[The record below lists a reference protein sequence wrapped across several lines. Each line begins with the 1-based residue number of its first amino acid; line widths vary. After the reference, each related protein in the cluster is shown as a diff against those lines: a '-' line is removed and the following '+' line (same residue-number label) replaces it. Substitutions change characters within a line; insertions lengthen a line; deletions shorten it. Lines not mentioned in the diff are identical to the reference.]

1 MLQQTIFTNSLHTL
15 NMIEGNLRMK
25 IGKKIKNLRLKKGL
39 TQEELGERTDLSKGY
54 ISQLERDLS
63 SPSIETFFN
72 ILEVLGCSPKDFFDE
87 EVLEQKVVYRQEDQ
101 TEFYDEEKGYRIQ
114 WLVPE
119 SNENEME
126 PVLLTFEK
134 NGEFKEFE
142 PSLSETFAYV
152 LSGRIKV
159 ILGKQAYTAKAGEA
173 IYYHASE
180 EHQIVNNHDGK
191 SELLLVATE
200 SYL

>member
-1 MLQQTIFTNSLHTL
+1 M
-15 NMIEGNLRMK
+15 E

-63 SPSIETFFN
+63 SPSIETFFH

-87 EVLEQKVVYRQEDQ
+87 VEREQKVVYGEEEQ
-101 TEFYDEEKGYRIQ
+101 TEYKDEEKGYQIQ

-119 SNENEME
+119 SNEKEME
-126 PVLLTFEK
+126 PVKIVLQK
-134 NGEFKEFE
+134 NGEFKRFE
-142 PSLSETFAYV
+142 PSLAETFGYV
-152 LSGRIKV
+152 LCGRV
-159 ILGKQAYTAKAGEA
+159 IVQLGSRTYFAKAGEA
-173 IYYHASE
+173 IYFHSSD
-180 EHQIVNNHDGK
+180 EHQIINDFDGP
-191 SELLLVATE
+191 SELILTVTN

>member
-1 MLQQTIFTNSLHTL
+1 MQ
-15 NMIEGNLRMK
+15 

-54 ISQLERDLS
+54 ISQIERDLS
-63 SPSIETFFN
+63 SPSIETFFD

-87 EVLEQKVVYRQEDQ
+87 QELEQKVVYGEEDQ
-101 TEFYDEEKGYRIQ
+101 TEYVDEERGYQIQ

-119 SNENEME
+119 SNEKEME
-126 PVLLTFEK
+126 PIILTLEEK
-134 NGEFKEFE
+134 GEFKEFE

-152 LSGRIKV
+152 LTGKISVRLGRRV
-159 ILGKQAYTAKAGEA
+159 YSARAGEV
-173 IYYHASE
+173 IYYHAAE
-180 EHQIVNNHDGK
+180 RHQITNDYPGT
-191 SELLLVATE
+191 SQILLVATE

>member
-1 MLQQTIFTNSLHTL
+1 MD
-15 NMIEGNLRMK
+15 
-25 IGKKIKNLRLKKGL
+25 IGKKIKRLRLKKGL

-63 SPSIETFFN
+63 SPSIDTLFS
-72 ILEVLGCSPKDFFDE
+72 ILEVLGCPPKEFFDDGE
-87 EVLEQKVVYRQEDQ
+87 REQKVVYGEDDR
-101 TEFYDEEKGYRIQ
+101 TSFVDEEKGYHIE

-126 PVLLTFEK
+126 PILLTFQQY
-134 NGEFKEFE
+134 GEFKRFE

-152 LSGRIKV
+152 LKGRIAV
-159 ILGKQAYTAKAGEA
+159 HLGKHHYFAKAGES
-173 IYYHASE
+173 IYFHASDD
-180 EHQIVNNHDGK
+180 HQIVNGNDGV
-191 SELLLVATE
+191 SQLLLVATD

>member
-1 MLQQTIFTNSLHTL
+1 
-15 NMIEGNLRMK
+15 MIDGQMMQ

-63 SPSIETFFN
+63 SPSLETFFS
-72 ILEVLGCSPKDFFDE
+72 ILEVLGCTPREFFNE
-87 EVLEQKVVYRQEDQ
+87 EEREQKVVYGEEDQ
-101 TEFYDEEKGYRIQ
+101 TNFIDEERGYQIQ

-119 SNENEME
+119 SNEKEME
-126 PVLLTFEK
+126 PIRLILQAK
-134 NGEFKEFE
+134 GEFKQFE

-152 LSGRIKV
+152 LKGRITV
-159 ILGKQAYTAKAGEA
+159 RLGRQSYYAKAGEA
-173 IYYHASE
+173 IYFHASD
-180 EHQIVNNHDGK
+180 EHQIMNDYDGP
-191 SELLLVATE
+191 SELFLVATE

>member
-1 MLQQTIFTNSLHTL
+1 MQ
-15 NMIEGNLRMK
+15 

-54 ISQLERDLS
+54 ISQIERDLS
-63 SPSIETFFN
+63 SPSIETFFD
-72 ILEVLGCSPKDFFDE
+72 ILEVLGCAPKDFFDE
-87 EVLEQKVVYRQEDQ
+87 QELEQKVVYGEEDQ
-101 TEFYDEEKGYRIQ
+101 TEYVDEEHGFKIQ

-119 SNENEME
+119 SNEKEME
-126 PVLLTFEK
+126 PIILTLEEK
-134 NGEFKEFE
+134 GKFKEFE

-152 LSGRIKV
+152 LTGKIV
-159 ILGKQAYTAKAGEA
+159 IHLGKRVYTAKAGEV

-180 EHQIVNNHDGK
+180 RHQIINDHLGT
-191 SELLLVATE
+191 SQILLVATD

>member
-1 MLQQTIFTNSLHTL
+1 MQ
-15 NMIEGNLRMK
+15 

-72 ILEVLGCSPKDFFDE
+72 ILEVLGCSPKDFFDGE
-87 EVLEQKVVYRQEDQ
+87 EREQKVVYGEDEQ
-101 TEFYDEEKGYRIQ
+101 TDFIDEERGYQIQ

-119 SNENEME
+119 SNEKEME
-126 PVLLTFEK
+126 PIRLTLNSK
-134 NGEFKEFE
+134 GEFKQFE

-152 LSGRIKV
+152 LSGRIMV
-159 ILGKQAYTAKAGEA
+159 RLGKRNYFAKAGES
-173 IYYHASE
+173 IYYHASD
-180 EHQIVNNHDGK
+180 EHQIINDHDGK
-191 SELLLVATE
+191 SELLLVVTN